1 MEISE
6 EMYLTNR
13 TLPGYLLTR
22 YSTQNFGTGNYSLLK
37 YEPNVQNI
45 IVFYTQGFGFIFPSL
60 VFLYFLN
67 LLITK
72 KINLDLVFFLIVV
85 LLIILSPIEELNSYY
100 ALILGL
106 SYNLLISK
114 KDLNEKV

>member
-1 MEISE
+1 MFIK
-6 EMYLTNR
+6 
-13 TLPGYLLTR
+13 
-22 YSTQNFGTGNYSLLK
+22 FHDD
-37 YEPNVQNI
+37 QNI
-45 IVFYTQGFGFIFPSL
+45 IVFYTQGFGFIFPSM

>member
-1 MEISE
+1 MV
-6 EMYLTNR
+6 LWFWFRNR
-13 TLPGYLLTR
+13 FICFGGECQGWGGDQSSMGGYGMHSRVGGGDLQIIIGIGYR
-22 YSTQNFGTGNYSLLK
+22 CMSHSNGY
-37 YEPNVQNI
+37 NVFVCNW
-45 IVFYTQGFGFIFPSL
+45 
-60 VFLYFLN
+60 
-67 LLITK
+67 
-72 KINLDLVFFLIVV
+72 DIVV